1 MKKLII
7 SLILI
12 MAAGILISCGKSKEE
27 MDSYLVYYLNQDM
40 TGLVEGTMESPHKKK
55 DTNAVVA
62 DLLKQLQTTGE
73 DANLKSP
80 ISENVDV
87 LDFELKNHQMSIS
100 FSAAYYERSG
110 VEETLSRAA
119 IVETLCQLDEIHY
132 VEFYVEDQ
140 PLMLSGSA
148 EDFVQNLDALGKE
161 QSRQVTLYLSNRTGD
176 KLRAVTT
183 SVTYNAAT
191 PLAELLI
198 NQLIQADEVIAGQ
211 KGKLKDVKPA
221 IPKETVVNHI
231 TIRDQIC
238 YVDLGSGFNDLLAGI
253 SSEVTVYSIVNTL
266 CELSNVNR
274 VQFTIDGEAQEQYGE
289 MDSFHSVLERNLNL
303 VEPVNEK

>member
-1 MKKLII
+1 MKKIII
-7 SLILI
+7 SMFLI
-12 MAAGILISCGKSKEE
+12 MAAGILVSCGKSKEE

-140 PLMLSGSA
+140 PLMLSG
-148 EDFVQNLDALGKE
+148 KE

-238 YVDLGSGFNDLLAGI
+238 YVDLGNGFNDLLAEI

-289 MDSFHSVLERNLNL
+289 MNSFHSVLERNLNL
-303 VEPVNEK
+303 VETVNEK

>member
-1 MKKLII
+1 
-7 SLILI
+7 
-12 MAAGILISCGKSKEE
+12 
-27 MDSYLVYYLNQDM
+27 
-40 TGLVEGTMESPHKKK
+40 
-55 DTNAVVA
+55 
-62 DLLKQLQTTGE
+62 
-73 DANLKSP
+73 
-80 ISENVDV
+80 
-87 LDFELKNHQMSIS
+87 MSIS

-140 PLMLSGSA
+140 PLMLSGNAVGPMSA
-148 EDFVQNLDALGKE
+148 DDFVQNLDALGKE

-211 KGKLKDVKPA
+211 KGKSHNNTRP
-221 IPKETVVNHI
+221 
-231 TIRDQIC
+231 
-238 YVDLGSGFNDLLAGI
+238 DLLCGFGKRI
-253 SSEVTVYSIVNTL
+253 
-266 CELSNVNR
+266 
-274 VQFTIDGEAQEQYGE
+274 
-289 MDSFHSVLERNLNL
+289 
-303 VEPVNEK
+303 